1 MTPAVRARAFEQF
14 FRSDEARRAAPDG
27 SGIGLYAARGLMEA
41 MGGAIELDG
50 DDEGTVVRI
59 RLPAE
64 PVPPD
69 EA

>member
-1 MTPAVRARAFEQF
+1 MPSTSSSAPSDARK
-14 FRSDEARRAAPDG
+14 AAPDG

-41 MGGAIELDG
+41 MGGTIHLEGGAED
-50 DDEGTVVRI
+50 GTVVRI

-69 EA
+69 EG